1 LIKAQA
7 AIYVNQGVE
16 SAFVLDVEK
25 CASHVAGLTA
35 SMAAL
40 PFKHPPSR
48 LSCVRKL
55 KVSFKIYIYICDF
68 ECIITELYTYF
79 DAIIIKA
86 RASLQAI
93 PASES
98 ESQGGGGGG
107 GGSLL
112 SFEDDEEGMTSAS
125 AGPAVVSRSP
135 AWARNV
141 WLRQLM
147 SIPRVSEA
155 KVNMIYY

>member
-1 LIKAQA
+1 MIIIWSAQTKSDLIKAQA

-55 KVSFKIYIYICDF
+55 KVSFNIYIYLI
-68 ECIITELYTYF
+68 
-79 DAIIIKA
+79 
-86 RASLQAI
+86 S
-93 PASES
+93 
-98 ESQGGGGGG
+98 
-107 GGSLL
+107 
-112 SFEDDEEGMTSAS
+112 
-125 AGPAVVSRSP
+125 
-135 AWARNV
+135 NV
-141 WLRQLM
+141 L
-147 SIPRVSEA
+147 
-155 KVNMIYY
+155 